1 MLIEKTMTGFVCQI
15 FENGECIH
23 QEFVRGDWTDYKDLE
38 TGDSLE
44 YKPEFEQLD
53 FPIIIDETK

>member
-1 MLIEKTMTGFVCQI
+1 MLIEKSMAGFVHQV
-15 FENGECIH
+15 FEDGKCIH

-38 TGDSLE
+38 TLDSLD
-44 YKPEFEQLD
+44 YRPEFEQLN

>member
-1 MLIEKTMTGFVCQI
+1 MAGFVRQV
-15 FENGECIH
+15 FEDGKCIH

-38 TGDSLE
+38 TLDSLD
-44 YKPEFEQLD
+44 YTPEFEQLN

>member
-1 MLIEKTMTGFVCQI
+1 MTGFVHQV
-15 FENGECIH
+15 FEDGKCIH

-38 TGDSLE
+38 TLDSLD
-44 YKPEFEQLD
+44 YRPEFEQLN